1 MFPYEGMVG
10 EEVSQE
16 QILKEFFLNNPKKS
30 IPHCNSVK
38 WCTDEY
44 KKRTGKVFADP
55 DRGIRKL
62 HQNGFLIKEAKG
74 IYRYDPDFVKKR
86 DLEDFKPEVKK
97 QIFERDN
104 YRCVVCGKGRAE
116 GMEIQADHI
125 LPKDKG
131 GRATLENGQTL
142 CSNHNFLK
150 KNFNQTEFAKR
161 IFIKLYRASKS
172 GNNKEMIE
180 FSSEVLRVFEKYGID
195 DQIKWEK

>member
-1 MFPYEGMVG
+1 MAKK
-10 EEVSQE
+10 EVSQE
-16 QILKEFFLNNPKKS
+16 EILKEYFLQNPKKP
-30 IPHCNSVK
+30 IAHYNSVK
-38 WCTDEY
+38 WSMKEY

-62 HQNGFLIKEAKG
+62 HQNGFLIKESKG
-74 IYRYDPDFVKKR
+74 VYRYDPDFVKQR
-86 DLEDFKPEVKK
+86 DLEDFKPEIKK

-104 YRCVVCGKGRAE
+104 YKCIACGKGKAE

-131 GRATLENGQTL
+131 GKATLENGQTL
-142 CSNHNFLK
+142 CSKHNFLK

-161 IFIKLYRASKS
+161 IFIKLYNASKS
-172 GNNKEMIE
+172 CNNKEMTE
-180 FSSEVLRVFEKYGID
+180 FSAEVLKAFEEYGID

>member
-1 MFPYEGMVG
+1 MAK

-16 QILKEFFLNNPKKS
+16 KILKEYFLKNPKKS
-30 IPHCNSVK
+30 IAHKDSVK
-38 WCTDEY
+38 WVMNEY
-44 KKRTGKVFADP
+44 KKRTKKVFADP

-62 HQNGFLIKEAKG
+62 HQNGFLIKESKG

-86 DLEDFKPEVKK
+86 DLEDFKPEIKK

-104 YRCVVCGKGRAE
+104 YKCIVCGKGKAE

-142 CSNHNFLK
+142 CSKHNFLK

-161 IFIKLYRASKS
+161 IFIKLYNASKS
-172 GNNKEMIE
+172 CNNKEMLE
-180 FSSEVLRVFEKYGID
+180 FSAEVLKAFEKYRID